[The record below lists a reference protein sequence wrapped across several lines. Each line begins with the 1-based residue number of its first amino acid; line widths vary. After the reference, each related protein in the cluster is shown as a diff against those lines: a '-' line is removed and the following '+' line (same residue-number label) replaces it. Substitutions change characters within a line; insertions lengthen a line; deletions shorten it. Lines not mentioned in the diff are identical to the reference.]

1 MRSVI
6 VVFGSATLPDGQPG
20 RSLTARLERTLAEAR
35 VDTKSP
41 IVLSGGP
48 VVGPPEAVVMRSWL
62 VERGVAPSRL
72 ILEAEALYTLDNA
85 AKVAPLIAGLK
96 ATQVK
101 LITSPAHM
109 ARSHALLRHE
119 LRCVTGRTLPIIKVP
134 SADDASAEE
143 HAREAI
149 KLARDRETQK
159 TKPCRQPPKIVRAQA
174 CAGSMRTHKSS
185 QAGA

>member
-20 RSLTARLERTLAEAR
+20 RSMTARLECALAEAR
-35 VDTKSP
+35 ADTTSP

-48 VVGPPEAVVMRSWL
+48 VVGPPEAVVMRDWL
-62 VERGVAPSRL
+62 VARGVVPSRL
-72 ILEAEALYTLDNA
+72 VLEAEALYTLDNA
-85 AKVAPLIAGLK
+85 AKVAPLIAGMK

-119 LRCVTGRTLPIIKVP
+119 LRCVTGRTLPIIEVP
-134 SADDASAEE
+134 SADTASPEE
-143 HAREAI
+143 HNREAI
-149 KLARDRETQK
+149 KLLRDRQTQK
-159 TKPCRQPPKIVRAQA
+159 AKPCQSPKIVRAHA
-174 CAGSMRTHKSS
+174 WAGSMRTHKRS